1 MAPGTVRILL
11 FADSH
16 LGFDLP
22 RRPRSMRRRRGYDF
36 LANHE
41 AALEPALK
49 GEVDIVVHGGD
60 VFHYPDVDEGLAW
73 RALRPLVQVAD
84 AGVPVF
90 IVPGNHERARIPH
103 ARFADHPRVHVFDR
117 ARTFTVDLR
126 GVRVALSGF
135 PYERRD
141 VRTRFPALVE
151 NTGWRAHDADVR
163 LLCMHHCAEGATVG
177 PGDFTFTTARDVVR
191 LRDVP
196 PEFAAV
202 LSGHIHRQ
210 QVLTEDLRGRP
221 VDVPVLYPGSVE
233 RTAYAEMGERKGY
246 LLVDVEVQDGR
257 PRVTWDARALYAR
270 PMVSVEVDVAG
281 RSGEEVDRAVREIVA
296 GMPEDAVLRVR
307 VTGALGQEHFRVLRA
322 AYVRGYAPATMNVE
336 IQAADEPFRRRR
348 STREAAGSNDT
359 IRPQLELGLLH

>member
-1 MAPGTVRILL
+1 
-11 FADSH
+11 
-16 LGFDLP
+16 
-22 RRPRSMRRRRGYDF
+22 
-36 LANHE
+36 
-41 AALEPALK
+41 
-49 GEVDIVVHGGD
+49 
-60 VFHYPDVDEGLAW
+60 
-73 RALRPLVQVAD
+73 
-84 AGVPVF
+84 
-90 IVPGNHERARIPH
+90 
-103 ARFADHPRVHVFDR
+103 
-117 ARTFTVDLR
+117 
-126 GVRVALSGF
+126 
-135 PYERRD
+135 
-141 VRTRFPALVE
+141 
-151 NTGWRAHDADVR
+151 

-233 RTAYAEMGERKGY
+233 RTAYAEMGEEKGY
-246 LLVDVEVQDGR
+246 FLVDVEVQDGR

-322 AYVRGYAPATMNVE
+322 SYVRRYAPPTMNVE

-359 IRPQLELGLLH
+359 IRPQLDLGLLHRRVGPTGPDRQTSFARRDGRRRRTLAMFFACPVRPSRLQSNTGALADAQDDSGTDAIPRRARTGAARLGPDAAQAGNAAGRRHVRRCPQRGGGTIPGGG